1 VNDIAKQVDA
11 LEAKLRELRNV
22 VAGVAQTV
30 RRPAKTRCVNPSC
43 PHEKRSTITNILA
56 EVVIPNPGNVRG
68 VVYRRIR
75 EDGTRDVDVALYVDG
90 RWRMFVPLADVRGDE
105 AFAVAVARA
114 DRFLTRQA
122 VSA

>member
-1 VNDIAKQVDA
+1 MRK
-11 LEAKLRELRNV
+11 
-22 VAGVAQTV
+22 
-30 RRPAKTRCVNPSC
+30 RCANPSC
-43 PHEKRSTITNILA
+43 PHEQRPTITGTLA

-75 EDGTRDVDVALYVDG
+75 EDGTRDADVALYVEG
-90 RWRMFVPLADVRGDE
+90 RWRMFVPLADVRDDE

-122 VSA
+122 VPA